1 MSRKDKNRFKQIS
14 LPLIVLIL
22 GTGGILPGWILITRL
37 NSQEHWTTI
46 IPELVQMDS
55 DVLTDMIND
64 VENQNYFVYSI
75 IVIRNGF
82 IVTEWYHQFA
92 NKEYNF
98 RVYSVSKSV
107 TSALIGIAIDKGYI
121 ESINEFVL
129 DYFPDKNITNIDAQ
143 KESMTIEHLL
153 TMTTGLNW
161 PEYYPYED
169 NRNPYNTWKASGDH
183 VKFVLDRQM
192 VAPPGLVFNYNTG
205 ASHLLTAIL
214 ERATNMSTIDFANEY
229 LFEPLSIIDANWL
242 TDPQGVACGGDGL
255 FLTARNMAKIGQMF
269 LKDGN
274 WEGTQIISR
283 NWVKASTTSKI
294 VVAPNVEYGY
304 QWWINPD
311 LRCFRALGYGEQ
323 QINVF
328 PEKHLVVV
336 FTGMNLQFNFPLYLL
351 ESYILPATT

>member
-1 MSRKDKNRFKQIS
+1 MSRKDKDRFKQIS
-14 LPLIVLIL
+14 LPIIILIL
-22 GTGGILPGWILITRL
+22 GIGGVLPGWILLTRL
-37 NSQEHWTTI
+37 NSQEYWTTI

-55 DVLTDMIND
+55 DVLSDMIDD

-82 IVTEWYHQFA
+82 IVTEWYSQFTDRD
-92 NKEYNF
+92 YNF

-129 DYFPDKNITNIDAQ
+129 DYFPDKNITNIDPQ
-143 KESMTIEHLL
+143 KESITIEHLL
-153 TMTTGLNW
+153 TMTTGLHW

-183 VKFVLDRQM
+183 VKFVLDRQI

-214 ERATNMSTIDFANEY
+214 ERATNMSTMDFANKY
-229 LFEPLSIIDANWL
+229 LFRPLFITDADCL
-242 TDPQGVACGGDGL
+242 TDPQGVACGGDGVY
-255 FLTARNMAKIGQMF
+255 LTARSMAKIGQLF

-274 WEGTQIISR
+274 WEGKQIISR
-283 NWVKASTTSKI
+283 NWVRSSTTSK
-294 VVAPNVEYGY
+294 VVLAPNNEYGY

-311 LRCFRALGYGEQ
+311 LECFRALGYGQQ

-328 PEKHLVVV
+328 PEKQLIVV
-336 FTGMNLQFNFPLYLL
+336 FTGMNLQFNFPLHLL
-351 ESYILPATT
+351 NSYILPATM